1 MNTTFTLL
9 IISSEGTRR
18 VVLGDGPTKVGRDPS
33 ADILI
38 SDPAISRHQLTL
50 LRKGDHVLCEMNP
63 QSRYQAVKNGR
74 PAMKLELYSGERFE
88 LGPYKFELCAEVEL
102 PKAQRGPLDE
112 DPGGPVDLEQARG
125 VDRFAP
131 RWRAQTEAPGTT
143 ATAATTAASGP
154 QAPEVVPRWR
164 KIALPA
170 GVLLV
175 VGFLG
180 YDVLKPEAP
189 GPAQAAQQQEPPP
202 DLLESVQPIDCQGAE
217 ACLKRARDLYQVG
230 VKLAD
235 SGTRDLLTLY
245 KSAKQLH
252 LARLALGKD
261 VAKIPDLA
269 QRADRSR
276 ELLRTELSDQWFRYQ
291 RVAKEGQL
299 APQLESLRTLLT
311 VCREDRHRFCQ
322 GFELTAKRVEE
333 QLTAARTDAAQRLAD
348 AERLAQQMIE
358 EAKGR
363 ASEEGAK
370 IIAAAKAEAE
380 QEAVKAREAL
390 REQVA
395 ALAVKG
401 AEQILRKE
409 VNAGVHADLLSR
421 LKTEL

>member
-102 PKAQRGPLDE
+102 PKAQRGLLDE

-131 RWRAQTEAPGTT
+131 RWRAQTEAPS
-143 ATAATTAASGP
+143 AAAAP
-154 QAPEVVPRWR
+154 AAAQPEVVPRWR
-164 KIALPA
+164 KILLPA

-180 YDVLKPEAP
+180 YDALKPEAP

-202 DLLESVQPIDCQGAE
+202 DLLESVQPIDCQGPE

-230 VKLAD
+230 VKLAE

-291 RVAKEGQL
+291 RVAGEGQL

-322 GFELTAKRVEE
+322 GLELTAKRVEE
-333 QLTAARTDAAQRLAD
+333 QLQQAQ
-348 AERLAQQMIE
+348 E
-358 EAKGR
+358 
-363 ASEEGAK
+363 
-370 IIAAAKAEAE
+370 
-380 QEAVKAREAL
+380 
-390 REQVA
+390 
-395 ALAVKG
+395 
-401 AEQILRKE
+401 
-409 VNAGVHADLLSR
+409 
-421 LKTEL
+421 